1 MCSFQPFHLQYY
13 AYFAES
19 KQLEPAWII
28 KAFMAAELFNKTIQL
43 QGSVQCA
50 THSLLMYEC
59 NAIIIA
65 VKRGMVADA

>member
-1 MCSFQPFHLQYY
+1 MQFPTLSLQYY

-28 KAFMAAELFNKTIQL
+28 KAFMAAELFNKTKLL

-59 NAIIIA
+59 NAIIVA
-65 VKRGMVADA
+65 VKQGMVAGA